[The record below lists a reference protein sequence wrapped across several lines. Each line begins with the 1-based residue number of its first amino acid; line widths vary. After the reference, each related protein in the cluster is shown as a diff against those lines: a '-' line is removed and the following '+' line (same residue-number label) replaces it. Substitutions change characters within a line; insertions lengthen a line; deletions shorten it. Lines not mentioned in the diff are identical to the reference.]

1 MSKSVLIVATNH
13 GTINNDKDR
22 PTGLWLSEAAEPY
35 QIFQSAGL
43 KADIVSPKGG
53 EVPLDP
59 ASLSNGEDD
68 ERFNGVIRLLQNT
81 ESLKDVVYE
90 GYDAIFFAGGHGA
103 MYDFPGNPEIQ
114 NIMAYFKDDGRI
126 ISAVCHGP
134 AAFANAKTKDGSYLV
149 DGVKITG
156 FTNAEENSMKLM
168 DDMPFALQ
176 TKLES
181 HGAGFVAG
189 AEMESNVVTDR
200 NFITGQNPA
209 SAEDVAQAIVNPLS

>member
-35 QIFQSAGL
+35 QIFQGAGL
-43 KADIVSPKGG
+43 KADVVSPKGG
-53 EVPLDP
+53 EVPIDP
-59 ASLSNGEDD
+59 ASLSDGPDD
-68 ERFNGVIRLLQNT
+68 EKSNDFIKLLQNT
-81 ESLKDVVYE
+81 QSLKDVVYE

-114 NIMAYFKDDGRI
+114 NIMAYYKDEGRI
-126 ISAVCHGP
+126 IGAVCHGP
-134 AAFANAKTKDGSYLV
+134 AAFVDAKTKDGSYLV

-156 FTNAEENSMKLM
+156 FTNAEEKSMNLM

-189 AEMESNVVTDR
+189 SEMESNVVSDR
-200 NFITGQNPA
+200 SFVTGQNPA
-209 SAEDVAQAIVNPLS
+209 SAEDVAQAIVNQLT

>member
-35 QIFQSAGL
+35 QIFQSGGL

-209 SAEDVAQAIVNPLS
+209 SAEDVAQAIVNQLT